1 MPDIRILL
9 VIAVAVIGF
18 PLFAVLF
25 FGHLSFIYIEEKL
38 SLQRA
43 LREW

>member
-9 VIAVAVIGF
+9 VIAEAVIGF

-25 FGHLSFIYIEEKL
+25 FGHIL
-38 SLQRA
+38 
-43 LREW
+43 